1 MLLLLYRLITSMSVL
16 TPVQD
21 KQRHPSQCRA
31 KPTKSLYIMY
41 HLLMPERY
49 TTLRYDTNRET
60 DYMGYLCANADTA
73 RYCKRQVICIYIIL
87 KIYYI
92 DCYYVICTRTTCYNA
107 ICYIDTQIVVASVG
121 CLLRHSDIS

>member
-1 MLLLLYRLITSMSVL
+1 MIRIARQTTWGICVL
-16 TPVQD
+16 TRTLHGTANV
-21 KQRHPSQCRA
+21 
-31 KPTKSLYIMY
+31 KSY
-41 HLLMPERY
+41 
-49 TTLRYDTNRET
+49 
-60 DYMGYLCANADTA
+60 
-73 RYCKRQVICIYIIL
+73 VYIIL